1 MLNLHVLCMYR
12 NGIYSHIVNMT
23 YNTHNIVI
31 WIIKH
36 TWYISYEK

>member
-1 MLNLHVLCMYR
+1 MYR
-12 NGIYSHIVNMT
+12 NGIYSHIVNM